1 MKKII
6 STDSAPSAIGTYSQ
20 AVLINNFLY
29 VSGQIAL
36 DPKNMKMVEGID
48 NQIEMVFKNI
58 KEILKEAEMDFSNVI
73 KLTILL
79 DNLEN
84 FEKVNEI
91 MSELFEKPYP
101 ARAAFEVSKLPKNSS
116 IEIETIAYKGCL
128 LYTSPSPRDGTSS
141 RMPSSA

>member
-58 KEILKEAEMDFSNVI
+58 KEILKEAKMDFSNVI

-116 IEIETIAYKGCL
+116 IEVETIAYKG
-128 LYTSPSPRDGTSS
+128 
-141 RMPSSA
+141 SAK

>member
-58 KEILKEAEMDFSNVI
+58 KEILKEAEMAFSTVI

-116 IEIETIAYKGCL
+116 IEVETIAYKG
-128 LYTSPSPRDGTSS
+128 
-141 RMPSSA
+141 SAK

>member
-6 STDSAPSAIGTYSQ
+6 STDNAPSAIGTYSQ

-36 DPKNMKMVEGID
+36 DPKNMNMVEGID

-58 KEILKEAEMDFSNVI
+58 KEILREAEMDFSNVI

-116 IEIETIAYKGCL
+116 IEVETIAYKG
-128 LYTSPSPRDGTSS
+128 
-141 RMPSSA
+141 SAK

>member
-6 STDSAPSAIGTYSQ
+6 STDNAPSAIGTYSQ
-20 AVLINNFLY
+20 AVLINDFLY
-29 VSGQIAL
+29 ISGQIAL
-36 DPKNMKMVEGID
+36 DPKNMKMVEGTD
-48 NQIEMVFKNI
+48 NQIKMVFKNI
-58 KEILKEAEMDFSNVI
+58 KEILREAEMDFSNVI

-91 MSELFEKPYP
+91 MNELFEKPYP

-116 IEIETIAYKGCL
+116 IEIETIAYNG
-128 LYTSPSPRDGTSS
+128 
-141 RMPSSA
+141 SAK

>member
-6 STDSAPSAIGTYSQ
+6 STDSAPAAIGTYSQ

-79 DNLEN
+79 DNLEK

-116 IEIETIAYKGCL
+116 IEVETIAYKG
-128 LYTSPSPRDGTSS
+128 
-141 RMPSSA
+141 SAK

>member
-36 DPKNMKMVEGID
+36 DPKNMKMVEGTD
-48 NQIEMVFKNI
+48 NQIKMVFKNI
-58 KEILKEAEMDFSNVI
+58 KEILREAEMDFSNVF

-116 IEIETIAYKGCL
+116 IEVETIAYKG
-128 LYTSPSPRDGTSS
+128 
-141 RMPSSA
+141 SA

>member
-48 NQIEMVFKNI
+48 NQIDMVFKNI

-116 IEIETIAYKGCL
+116 IEVETIAYKG
-128 LYTSPSPRDGTSS
+128 
-141 RMPSSA
+141 SAK

>member
-6 STDSAPSAIGTYSQ
+6 STDKAPSAIGTYSQ
-20 AVLINNFLY
+20 AVLINDFLY
-29 VSGQIAL
+29 ISGQIAL
-36 DPKNMKMVEGID
+36 DPKNMKMVEGTD
-48 NQIEMVFKNI
+48 NQIKMVFKNI
-58 KEILKEAEMDFSNVI
+58 KEILREAEMDFSNVI

-91 MSELFEKPYP
+91 MNELFEKPYP

-116 IEIETIAYKGCL
+116 IEVETIAYKG
-128 LYTSPSPRDGTSS
+128 
-141 RMPSSA
+141 SAK

>member
-6 STDSAPSAIGTYSQ
+6 STDNAPSAIGTYSQ
-20 AVLINNFLY
+20 AVLINDFLY
-29 VSGQIAL
+29 ISGQIAL

-58 KEILKEAEMDFSNVI
+58 KEILREAEMDFSNVI

-116 IEIETIAYKGCL
+116 IEIETIAYKG
-128 LYTSPSPRDGTSS
+128 
-141 RMPSSA
+141 SAK

>member
-91 MSELFEKPYP
+91 MNELFEKPYP

-116 IEIETIAYKGCL
+116 IEVETIAYKG
-128 LYTSPSPRDGTSS
+128 
-141 RMPSSA
+141 SA

>member
-6 STDSAPSAIGTYSQ
+6 STDNAPSAIGTYSQ

-91 MSELFEKPYP
+91 MSELFKKPYP
-101 ARAAFEVSKLPKNSS
+101 ARAAFEVSELPKNSS
-116 IEIETIAYKGCL
+116 IEIETIAYKG
-128 LYTSPSPRDGTSS
+128 
-141 RMPSSA
+141 SAK

>member
-6 STDSAPSAIGTYSQ
+6 STDNAPSAIGTYSQ
-20 AVLINNFLY
+20 AVLINDFLY
-29 VSGQIAL
+29 ISGQIAL
-36 DPKNMKMVEGID
+36 DPKNMKMVEGTD
-48 NQIEMVFKNI
+48 NQIKMVFKNI
-58 KEILKEAEMDFSNVI
+58 KEILREAEMDFSNVI

-91 MSELFEKPYP
+91 MNELFEKPYP

-116 IEIETIAYKGCL
+116 IEVETIAYKG
-128 LYTSPSPRDGTSS
+128 
-141 RMPSSA
+141 SAK

>member
-1 MKKII
+1 MKKVI

-58 KEILKEAEMDFSNVI
+58 KEILKEADMDFSNVI

-116 IEIETIAYKGCL
+116 IEVETIAYKG
-128 LYTSPSPRDGTSS
+128 
-141 RMPSSA
+141 SAK

>member
-6 STDSAPSAIGTYSQ
+6 STDNAPSAIGTYSQ
-20 AVLINNFLY
+20 AVLINDFLY
-29 VSGQIAL
+29 ISGQIAL
-36 DPKNMKMVEGID
+36 DPKNMKMVEGTD
-48 NQIEMVFKNI
+48 NQIKMVFKNI
-58 KEILKEAEMDFSNVI
+58 KEILREAEMDFSNVI

-116 IEIETIAYKGCL
+116 IEIETIAYKG
-128 LYTSPSPRDGTSS
+128 
-141 RMPSSA
+141 SAK

>member
-36 DPKNMKMVEGID
+36 DPKNMNMVEGID

-116 IEIETIAYKGCL
+116 IEIETIAYKG
-128 LYTSPSPRDGTSS
+128 SGK
-141 RMPSSA
+141 

>member
-1 MKKII
+1 MNKII
-6 STDSAPSAIGTYSQ
+6 STDNAPSAIGTYSQ
-20 AVLINNFLY
+20 AVLINDFLY
-29 VSGQIAL
+29 ISGQIAL

-116 IEIETIAYKGCL
+116 IEVETIAYKG
-128 LYTSPSPRDGTSS
+128 
-141 RMPSSA
+141 SAK

>member
-6 STDSAPSAIGTYSQ
+6 STDNAPSAIGTYSQ
-20 AVLINNFLY
+20 AVLINDFLY
-29 VSGQIAL
+29 ISGQIAL
-36 DPKNMKMVEGID
+36 DPKNMKMVEGTD
-48 NQIEMVFKNI
+48 NQIKMVFKNI

-116 IEIETIAYKGCL
+116 IEIETIAYKG
-128 LYTSPSPRDGTSS
+128 
-141 RMPSSA
+141 SAK

>member
-91 MSELFEKPYP
+91 MNELFEKPYP

-116 IEIETIAYKGCL
+116 IEIETIAYKG
-128 LYTSPSPRDGTSS
+128 
-141 RMPSSA
+141 SAK

>member
-58 KEILKEAEMDFSNVI
+58 KEILREAEMDFSNVI

-91 MSELFEKPYP
+91 MNELFEKPYP

-116 IEIETIAYKGCL
+116 IEVETIAYKG
-128 LYTSPSPRDGTSS
+128 
-141 RMPSSA
+141 SAK

>member
-36 DPKNMKMVEGID
+36 DPKNMKMVEGTD
-48 NQIEMVFKNI
+48 NQIKMVFKNI
-58 KEILKEAEMDFSNVI
+58 KEILREAEMDFSNVI

-91 MSELFEKPYP
+91 MNELFEKPYP

-116 IEIETIAYKGCL
+116 IEVETIAYKG
-128 LYTSPSPRDGTSS
+128 
-141 RMPSSA
+141 SAK

>member
-6 STDSAPSAIGTYSQ
+6 STDNAPSAIGTYSQ
-20 AVLINNFLY
+20 AVLINDFLY
-29 VSGQIAL
+29 ISGQIAL

-58 KEILKEAEMDFSNVI
+58 KEILKEAKMDFSNVI

-116 IEIETIAYKGCL
+116 IEVETIAYKG
-128 LYTSPSPRDGTSS
+128 
-141 RMPSSA
+141 SAK